1 MQDEYEQIPLRP
13 PPPLLVRVIKGEAH
27 ERERRFT
34 QSFLIGRVG
43 DCQLQIH
50 DFCVSR
56 VHTQVFFDG
65 ERWWVRDLESANGT
79 FLDGTRIQEAP
90 LPAEAS
96 LELGQGGPL
105 LSLSIEK
112 EETLE
117 KEEQA
122 KAGPKDFTSETQM
135 IQYYFRKDAPET
147 IGEHTMMFRRAFEKV
162 HRKKSRKYLIAVG
175 LALSLLIAAGGVI
188 LYQQSKFQRLR
199 TSAENIFYV
208 MKSLELQIGQV
219 QDALFSS
226 ASADLIAE
234 LKAKREKLTGLEKE
248 YDAFVRD
255 LGIYKKLP
263 EEERIMLTIARTF
276 GECELNMPK
285 DFVKEVKSY
294 IQKWK
299 STDRLEK
306 SLNRAKQKGYVE
318 TILQV
323 LKYYDLPPQYF
334 YVALQESAF
343 NDKAVGPKTKFGFA
357 KGIWQFITITADRY
371 GLQIGP
377 LYDEGVYDPR
387 DERFNFSKATN
398 AAARYIRDLNN
409 TEAQASGLLVIACYN
424 WGEANILPTVSQM
437 PQDPRE
443 RNFWR
448 LLATRKIPQE
458 TYDYVFYIFSAAV
471 IGENPQL
478 FGFDLA
484 PPLGT
489 KKSS

>member
-1 MQDEYEQIPLRP
+1 M
-13 PPPLLVRVIKGEAH
+13 PPPLVVRVIKGEAH

-34 QSFLIGRVG
+34 QSFLIGRLG
-43 DCQLQIH
+43 ECQVQI
-50 DFCVSR
+50 DESCVSR

-65 ERWWVRDLESANGT
+65 NRWWVRDLESANGT
-79 FLDGTRIQEAP
+79 FLNGIRIQDAP
-90 LPAEAS
+90 LPAEAN

-105 LSLSIEK
+105 LSLSVER
-112 EETLE
+112 EETPE
-117 KEEQA
+117 KGEQT
-122 KAGPKDFTSETQM
+122 KAGPKDFSSETQM
-135 IQYYFRKDAPET
+135 IRYYFRKDAPET

-162 HRKKSRKYLIAVG
+162 HRKKSRKYVIAVG
-175 LALSLLIAAGGVI
+175 LALFLLAGAGGVI

-199 TSAENIFYV
+199 TSAENIFYA
-208 MKSLELQIGQV
+208 MKSLELQIGQL
-219 QDALFSS
+219 QDALMSS
-226 ASADLIAE
+226 ASADLSAE
-234 LKAKREKLTGLEKE
+234 LKAKREKFLGLEKE
-248 YDAFVRD
+248 YDGFVRD
-255 LGIYKKLP
+255 LGIYNKLP
-263 EEERIMLTIARTF
+263 EDERIMLTVARTF

-306 SLNRAKQKGYVE
+306 SLNRAEHKGYVD

-334 YVALQESAF
+334 YVALQESGF
-343 NDKAVGPKTKFGFA
+343 NDKAVGPKTRFGFA

-377 LYDEGVYDPR
+377 LYAEEVYDLH
-387 DERFNFSKATN
+387 DERFNFPKATN

-424 WGEANILPTVSQM
+424 WGEANILPIVSQM

-448 LLATRKIPQE
+448 LLATRRIPQE

-471 IGENPQL
+471 IGENPRL
-478 FGFDLA
+478 FGFDFDS
-484 PPLGT
+484 PLGT
-489 KKSS
+489 KKKS

>member
-1 MQDEYEQIPLRP
+1 MQGEDQTRHARLP
-13 PPPLLVRVIKGEAH
+13 PPILVRVIRGEARA
-27 ERERRFT
+27 REGRFT
-34 QSFLIGRVG
+34 QSFLIGRLS
-43 DCQLQIH
+43 DCQLQI
-50 DFCVSR
+50 DDSRVSR

-65 ERWWVRDLESANGT
+65 DRWWVRDLESANGT

-90 LPAEAS
+90 LPAQAS

-105 LSLSIEK
+105 LSLAVER

-122 KAGPKDFTSETQM
+122 RVAPRDFSSETEM
-135 IQYYFRKDAPET
+135 IRYYFRKSAPET
-147 IGEHTMMFRRAFEKV
+147 IGEHTMMFRRAFAKV
-162 HRKKSRKYLIAVG
+162 HQKKSRKYLIAVG

-188 LYQQSKFQRLR
+188 LYQQSKFHKLR
-199 TSAENIFYV
+199 TAAENIFYA
-208 MKSLELQIGQV
+208 MKSIELQIGQL
-219 QDALFSS
+219 QDALISS
-226 ASADLIAE
+226 ASVDLIAE
-234 LKAKREKLTGLEKE
+234 LKAKREKLRGLEKE
-248 YDAFVRD
+248 YDAFVTD

-263 EEERIMLTIARTF
+263 EEERIMLTIARTL

-285 DFVKEVKSY
+285 GFVEEVKIY
-294 IQKWK
+294 IEKWRA
-299 STDRLEK
+299 TERLQK
-306 SLNRAKQKGYVE
+306 SLNRAKQNGYVD

-323 LKYYDLPPQYF
+323 LEYYDLPPQYF

-343 NDKAVGPKTKFGFA
+343 NDKAVGPQTRFGFA
-357 KGIWQFITITADRY
+357 KGMWQFITITADRY

-377 LYDEGVYDPR
+377 LYDEEVYDPR
-387 DERFNFSKATN
+387 DERFNFLKATN
-398 AAARYIRDLNN
+398 AAAKYIRDLNN

-424 WGEANILPTVSQM
+424 WGEGNILPTVSQM

-471 IGENPQL
+471 ICENPPL
-478 FGFDLA
+478 FGFDFA
-484 PPLGT
+484 PPLPA
-489 KKSS
+489 KRSS

>member
-1 MQDEYEQIPLRP
+1 MQDEDKEMHSRLP
-13 PPPLLVRVIKGEAH
+13 PPIRVRVIEGEDR
-27 ERERRFT
+27 EREMRFT
-34 QSFLIGRVG
+34 QSFLIGRLS
-43 DCQLQIH
+43 DCQLQI
-50 DFCVSR
+50 DDPRVSR

-65 ERWWVRDLESANGT
+65 DRWWVRDLESANGT
-79 FLDGTRIQEAP
+79 FLDGTRIQDAP

-96 LELGQGGPL
+96 LELGRGGPL
-105 LSLSIEK
+105 LSLAIEG
-112 EETLE
+112 ENTPE
-117 KEEQA
+117 KGEQA
-122 KAGPKDFTSETQM
+122 KAGPKDFSSETQM
-135 IQYYFRKDAPET
+135 IRYYFRKDAPDT

-162 HRKKSRKYLIAVG
+162 HRKKSRKYLVAVG

-188 LYQQSKFQRLR
+188 LYQQSKFHRLR
-199 TSAENIFYV
+199 TSAENIFYA
-208 MKSLELQIGQV
+208 MKSIELQIGQLE
-219 QDALFSS
+219 DALFSS
-226 ASADLIAE
+226 ASADLVAE
-234 LKAKREKLTGLEKE
+234 LKAKREKLRGLEKE
-248 YDAFVRD
+248 YDGFVRD

-299 STDRLEK
+299 STERLEK
-306 SLNRAKQKGYVE
+306 SLNRAKQNRYID

-323 LKYYDLPPQYF
+323 LEYYDLPPQYF

-343 NDKAVGPKTKFGFA
+343 NDKAVGPKTRFGFA
-357 KGIWQFITITADRY
+357 KGMWQFITITADRY

-387 DERFNFSKATN
+387 DERFNFLKATN

-448 LLATRKIPQE
+448 LLATRRIPQE

-478 FGFDLA
+478 FGFDFA
-484 PPLGT
+484 PPLAA
-489 KKSS
+489 KRSS

>member
-1 MQDEYEQIPLRP
+1 
-13 PPPLLVRVIKGEAH
+13 
-27 ERERRFT
+27 
-34 QSFLIGRVG
+34 
-43 DCQLQIH
+43 
-50 DFCVSR
+50 
-56 VHTQVFFDG
+56 
-65 ERWWVRDLESANGT
+65 
-79 FLDGTRIQEAP
+79 
-90 LPAEAS
+90 
-96 LELGQGGPL
+96 
-105 LSLSIEK
+105 
-112 EETLE
+112 
-117 KEEQA
+117 
-122 KAGPKDFTSETQM
+122 
-135 IQYYFRKDAPET
+135 
-147 IGEHTMMFRRAFEKV
+147 
-162 HRKKSRKYLIAVG
+162 
-175 LALSLLIAAGGVI
+175 
-188 LYQQSKFQRLR
+188 
-199 TSAENIFYV
+199 
-208 MKSLELQIGQV
+208 
-219 QDALFSS
+219 LFSS
-226 ASADLIAE
+226 ASADLVAE
-234 LKAKREKLTGLEKE
+234 LKAKREKLRGLEKE
-248 YDAFVRD
+248 YDGFVRD

-299 STDRLEK
+299 STERLEK
-306 SLNRAKQKGYVE
+306 SLNRAKQNRYID

-323 LKYYDLPPQYF
+323 LEYYDLPPQYF

-343 NDKAVGPKTKFGFA
+343 NDKAVGPKTRFGFA
-357 KGIWQFITITADRY
+357 KGMWQFITITADRY

-387 DERFNFSKATN
+387 DERFNFLKATN

-448 LLATRKIPQE
+448 LLATRRIPQE

-478 FGFDLA
+478 FGFDFA
-484 PPLGT
+484 PPLAA
-489 KKSS
+489 KRSS